1 MKTYYK
7 FICVWIFMK
16 SIVFM
21 RFNHVVSAICSLL
34 NSILS
39 HEYITLSIPLMMDIW
54 IYFQLWAISINSAA
68 MYIL

>member
-1 MKTYYK
+1 
-7 FICVWIFMK
+7 MK
-16 SIVFM
+16 STVFV
-21 RFNHVVSAICSLL
+21 RFNHVVLAICSLL

-54 IYFQLWAISINSAA
+54 IYFQFRAICINSAA